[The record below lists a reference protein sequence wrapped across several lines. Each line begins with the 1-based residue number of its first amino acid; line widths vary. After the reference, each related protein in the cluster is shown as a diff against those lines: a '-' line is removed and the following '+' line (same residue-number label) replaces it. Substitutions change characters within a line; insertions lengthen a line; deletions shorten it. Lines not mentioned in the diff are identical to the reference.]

1 MESIIRTYPLEAGK
15 ILRAQIV
22 KADSFDSLCFV
33 RPSYD
38 PASFH
43 QIVSLYQDHIIKKYG
58 TFFGKIVLFT
68 TDDQQRS
75 LLLKDPEIYDPLA
88 ALTKEL
94 REHIFYS
101 KDRICFK
108 DGNTEKI
115 FHELQEEEQLFIAR
129 GKRKKVS
136 FVPVGKECGY
146 LSKSF
151 SDVPLAVNSSFFLM
165 DQWDHVS
172 VFDHAGIPLGLMIE
186 KGKILS
192 PPQFDREAFLL
203 KNDSSILIRK
213 VSLRQIKVK
222 IGDTIFEHGKNCRFY
237 ERPYSHKTP
246 PGKTNLVICAN
257 KLVGIFPQG
266 GNIVPS
272 GGFIIQPDEDVRI
285 DKDMIVSYSGF
296 EDVRFGLQVGNS
308 VMIDGIPTDH
318 FVSSFYR
325 FYVPFAVSYPPSLY
339 PLNFR
344 KDRAPR
350 ILFGSDKEKHPIFIW
365 IEGAGKFGHKA
376 GEESEGA
383 SLAESIMVAK
393 DAGMYNGIHLDGGGS
408 AQLLLH
414 GERSL
419 RLSDRD
425 PDSYAQIERS
435 IPMALIYR

>member
-15 ILRAQIV
+15 KLRAQIV
-22 KADSFDSLCFV
+22 KADSFDSLCFA

-58 TFFGKIVLFT
+58 TFFGKIVLFSN
-68 TDDQQRS
+68 DDRQRP
-75 LLLKDPEIYDPLA
+75 LLPEDPEIYDPLA
-88 ALTKEL
+88 ALTKEF

-108 DGNTEKI
+108 DSDTEKI
-115 FHELQEEEQLFIAR
+115 FHALQEEKQLFIAR

-146 LSKSF
+146 LSKNF

-186 KGKILS
+186 KGEILN

-203 KNDSSILIRK
+203 KNDGSILIRK
-213 VSLRQIKVK
+213 VSLKDIKVR
-222 IGDTIFEHGKNCRFY
+222 IGDTVFQNGKNCRFF
-237 ERPYSHKTP
+237 ERPRYPKTP
-246 PGKTNLVICAN
+246 RGKKDIVICAN

-285 DKDMIVSYSGF
+285 DKDAAVSYSGF

-308 VMIDGIPTDH
+308 VMINGIPTDR

-383 SLAESIMVAK
+383 SLSESVMVAK

-425 PDSYAQIERS
+425 PQSFAQIERA
-435 IPMALIYR
+435 IPMALICK